1 MYSVTAEGASVLEVA
16 RQTKTYQMNNTSNHN
31 CFEVPLAIN
40 FFHDCHFC
48 KQVNDLNISQSVKL
62 AFFYPPPPYTSVFE
76 QDILTILHNVSGYL
90 PYLLL

>member
-40 FFHDCHFC
+40 LFHDCLFC

-62 AFFYPPPPYTSVFE
+62 AFFYPPPPYPLYLSV
-76 QDILTILHNVSGYL
+76 
-90 PYLLL
+90 